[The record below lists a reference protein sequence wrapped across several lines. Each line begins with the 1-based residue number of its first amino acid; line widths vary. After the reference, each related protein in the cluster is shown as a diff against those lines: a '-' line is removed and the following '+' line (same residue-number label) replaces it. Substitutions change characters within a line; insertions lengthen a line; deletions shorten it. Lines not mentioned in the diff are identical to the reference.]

1 MRTLFNQKSYKLW
14 KYFEKKSSV
23 TKYTT
28 KVKYEKQIL
37 IWEQPAVYNITSGI
51 QKEQMSQLFYKDWTD
66 DQLKFLVTKVW

>member
-1 MRTLFNQKSYKLW
+1 MKLHTYLDWERQFDFQKI
-14 KYFEKKSSV
+14 
-23 TKYTT
+23 YTT

-37 IWEQPAVYNITSGI
+37 IWEQPAVCNITSGI